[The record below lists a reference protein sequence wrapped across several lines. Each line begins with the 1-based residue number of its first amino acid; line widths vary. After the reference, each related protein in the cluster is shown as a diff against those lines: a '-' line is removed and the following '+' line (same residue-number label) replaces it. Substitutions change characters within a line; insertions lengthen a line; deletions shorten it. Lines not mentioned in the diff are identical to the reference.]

1 MAFIMFLHC
10 EITIKSKKKNTKKY
24 IWRWYI
30 NPLQDYTEGMRNK
43 RKGNMPI
50 KGINVL
56 SFGMGTSAGWP
67 TRRTNSSS

>member
-10 EITIKSKKKNTKKY
+10 EITIKSKKQNKKY

-30 NPLQDYTEGMRNK
+30 NPLQDYTEGMQNK

-67 TRRTNSSS
+67 TKRTNSSS

>member
-10 EITIKSKKKNTKKY
+10 EITIKSKKKTKKF

-30 NPLQDYTEGMRNK
+30 NPLDYTEGMRNK

-67 TRRTNSSS
+67 TKRTNSSS

>member
-10 EITIKSKKKNTKKY
+10 EITIKSKKKPKNSYGGGTLT
-24 IWRWYI
+24 
-30 NPLQDYTEGMRNK
+30 PLQDYTEGMRNK

-67 TRRTNSSS
+67 TKRTNSSS